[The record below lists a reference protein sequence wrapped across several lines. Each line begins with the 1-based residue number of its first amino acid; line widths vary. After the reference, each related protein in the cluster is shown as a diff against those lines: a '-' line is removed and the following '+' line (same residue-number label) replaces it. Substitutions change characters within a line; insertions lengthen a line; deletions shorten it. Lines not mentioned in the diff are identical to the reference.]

1 MSSSILMGYPFL
13 ICFST
18 ISKKILSHKLGKL
31 R

>member
-13 ICFST
+13 ICFFT